1 MPKRKKSAFE
11 NFFSFKRHRRRA
23 GAKKV
28 LSTVVDFESMKHSLT
43 KSESQKYTHGSDND
57 LLSHLKNLAS
67 EFHQESE
74 LLYYHAKL
82 NVLLR
87 REYKTKETFNSFR
100 VLWNKES
107 KFLLDH
113 LNTRWLVA
121 AADSFVDHDDD
132 PIARSQAFCAISL
145 VNTCK
150 IYETERFATK
160 SLNNEYDSQQVEAL
174 QKERVALFDGTSA
187 FAVGTD
193 DTLRNM
199 SWRMNSLPMVG
210 PCSLI
215 LKEIFERLNK
225 HETAYK
231 RMVENHHRP
240 NTQWW

>member
-1 MPKRKKSAFE
+1 MPKRKKSVFE
-11 NFFSFKRHRRRA
+11 NFFSFKRHRRRF
-23 GAKKV
+23 GAKKAV
-28 LSTVVDFESMKHSLT
+28 ESLVDFELMKHTLI
-43 KSESQKYTHGSDND
+43 KPESRKYTHGSDND
-57 LLSHLKNLAS
+57 LVSHLKNLAS
-67 EFHQESE
+67 EFHEEPE

-100 VLWNKES
+100 VLWNQES
-107 KFLLDH
+107 KFLLDS
-113 LNTRWLVA
+113 LNTRWLIT

-150 IYETERFATK
+150 IYETERFATN
-160 SLNNEYDSQQVEAL
+160 SLINKFESQQLETL

-199 SWRMNSLPMVG
+199 RWRMDSLPRVG
-210 PCSLI
+210 PCTLI

-240 NTQWW
+240 NTEWW